1 MRHLIGIVAVC
12 CGLQT
17 IAVAQGPGTASEL
30 ADDVLDGALWRIA
43 VATGTRIGFESV
55 DFVRL
60 PGALNRVP
68 AFPVTSRD
76 EALNAAVD
84 ANPRYEWRR
93 LGDVVVV
100 RPRSAWDDAT
110 DPFDR
115 PVRNLRIEN
124 ATANGVLL
132 GLRDFIYTNRFAV
145 VPRPQGTAVSFEI
158 QSGTVVDVLNRL
170 MEAADTVLWIASYRP
185 NAQAEQ
191 RFPSWDLQ
199 MQLRGAALLH
209 GLTESHPK

>member
-30 ADDVLDGALWRIA
+30 ADDV
-43 VATGTRIGFESV
+43 F
-55 DFVRL
+55 
-60 PGALNRVP
+60 
-68 AFPVTSRD
+68 
-76 EALNAAVD
+76 
-84 ANPRYEWRR
+84 
-93 LGDVVVV
+93 
-100 RPRSAWDDAT
+100 
-110 DPFDR
+110 
-115 PVRNLRIEN
+115 
-124 ATANGVLL
+124 

-145 VPRPQGTAVSFEI
+145 VPHPQGTAVSFEI

-209 GLTESHPK
+209 GLTESH